1 MFPRRSRRDDV
12 NFVVSELEGMP
23 VAAQPVEIVERKGLG
38 HPDTLCD
45 VLAEEVSLALSR
57 FYRERFGFVLH
68 HNVDKVLLRGGA
80 ARPAFAGGEVNEPI
94 ELYLAGRATRE
105 YRGVE
110 IPVDHLAI
118 AACRS
123 WLSTNMH
130 ALDAE
135 RHVRVHCLVRPGSM
149 ELVELFE
156 RQRRAGALRLA
167 NDTAMGVG
175 FAPLTPLEGAVLMAE
190 RSLQERAAPERG
202 EDVKVMGVR
211 VGAQSTLTVA
221 CAFVGGHLRDLDA
234 YLAARSRAAERVR
247 AATTAILNA
256 EPTVEVNTADDPAAG
271 SVYLTVTGTSA
282 EAGDDGQTGRGNRA
296 NGLITP
302 ARPMAIE
309 SFAGKTPITHVGKL
323 YNVAATRLAE
333 ALVSEIEGAREAHVL
348 LVSRIGAPIEE
359 PQVVHVRLRAETP
372 GQVAELTPRATEITR
387 HHLAEIGSLWEL
399 LLQRNLASVQ
409 TTMDG
414 RSRASE

>member
-1 MFPRRSRRDDV
+1 MLSPNGGNV
-12 NFVVSELEGMP
+12 NVVVSELDGIAP
-23 VAAQPVEIVERKGLG
+23 AAQPVEIVERKGLG

-45 VLAEEVSLALSR
+45 ALAEEVSLALSR

-80 ARPAFAGGEVNEPI
+80 ARPAFAGGEVDEPI

-105 YRGVE
+105 YGGVK
-110 IPVDHLAI
+110 IPVDDLAVG
-118 AACRS
+118 ACRS
-123 WLSTNMH
+123 WLSANLH

-135 RHVRVHCLVRPGSM
+135 RHVRVHCLVRPGSGD
-149 ELVELFE
+149 LVELFE
-156 RQRRAGALRLA
+156 RQRRAGAPRLA
-167 NDTAMGVG
+167 NDTSIGVG
-175 FAPLTPLEGAVLMAE
+175 FAPLTPLEGAVLAAE
-190 RSLQERAAPERG
+190 RSLRESAAPERG

-211 VGAQSTLTVA
+211 VGARSALTVA

-234 YLAARSRAAERVR
+234 YLAARARAAENVR
-247 AATTAILNA
+247 AAATAILSV
-256 EPTVEVNTADDPAAG
+256 EPAVEVNTADDPAAG

-302 ARPMAIE
+302 ARPMTIE
-309 SFAGKTPITHVGKL
+309 SFAGKNPITHVGKL
-323 YNVAATRLAE
+323 YNVAATRIAE
-333 ALVSEIEGAREAHVL
+333 ALVSGIEGAREAHVL

-372 GQVAELTPRATEITR
+372 GRVAELAPRAKEITR
-387 HHLAEIGSLWEL
+387 HHLAEIGSLWERL
-399 LLQRNLASVQ
+399 LSHNLATDRLGSL
-409 TTMDG
+409 
-414 RSRASE
+414 